1 MDLQTI
7 IATGS
12 TVAIIIVVTLIVGRV
27 VGSRVNEQ
35 LQGLVQQLVPVVIVT
50 SILMGTLIIID
61 PSQAGRLLDATFSF
75 IPKAVVAVLIILITR
90 SLGRIVGTIIE
101 TALRSSSP
109 ILARRAGFGLSMGIL
124 GVGLIIALEQ
134 LGVPTNIILILV
146 AALAFG
152 SALAGGL
159 AVGLGSLS
167 ISRQVASGRY
177 VQDRFKPGQLLRIEG
192 IEGRVVNIGLSSTNL
207 EGRDGTAYR
216 VPNEVFLQGVVTVL
230 PD

>member
-7 IATGS
+7 ITTVS
-12 TVAIIIVVTLIVGRV
+12 TVAVIIVVTLIVGRV
-27 VGSRVNEQ
+27 VSSRVNEQ
-35 LQGLVQQLVPVVIVT
+35 LQGLVKQLVPVVIVT
-50 SILMGTLIIID
+50 AVLMGILIIID
-61 PSQAGRLLDATFSF
+61 PSQANRLLESTFAF
-75 IPKAVVAVLIILITR
+75 IPKAVVAVLIIMITR
-90 SLGRIVGTIIE
+90 SLGRIVGALVE
-101 TALRSSSP
+101 TALRSASP
-109 ILARRAGFGLSMGIL
+109 VLARRAGFGLSLGIL
-124 GVGLIIALEQ
+124 GVGVIIALEQ

-167 ISRQVASGRY
+167 VSRQVASGRY
-177 VQDRFKPGQLLRIEG
+177 VQDRFSPGQLLRIEG
-192 IEGRVVNIGLSSTNL
+192 VEGRIVTIGLSSTHL
-207 EGRDGTAYR
+207 EGSDGSAFR